1 MISQTLQI
9 KKSIEAPWTEEMR
22 QKLIAFWLKRH
33 FHFSD
38 TTSSP
43 LVATRGH
50 ILWNLITFDMTRLRA
65 DLSVGSVQ
73 PGRIDLAM
81 AVHTAFQQVTEWNRA
96 FWDLE
101 MATCE
106 SFVLHGDSR
115 EAEWI
120 EFTRA
125 NRRANIIWTLTLAL
139 GGRKI
144 PKKSGANRDA

>member
-9 KKSIEAPWTEEMR
+9 KKSIEAPWTEEVR
-22 QKLIAFWLKRH
+22 QKLIAFWLKRR
-33 FHFSD
+33 FYFSD

-50 ILWNLITFDMTRLRA
+50 ILWNLITYDMTRLRA
-65 DLSVGSVQ
+65 DLSIGSMQ
-73 PGRIDLAM
+73 PGRIDLVM
-81 AVHTAFQQVTEWNRA
+81 TVQTAFQQVTEWNRA
-96 FWDLE
+96 FWHLE

-106 SFVLHGDSR
+106 SFVLCGDLR

-125 NRRANIIWTLTLAL
+125 NRKANIIWTLTFAL

-144 PKKSGANRDA
+144 PKKSDANRNA